1 MIKLILEL
9 EGLAILAAAIY
20 MYHLS
25 DASWVLLAV
34 LILVPDIS
42 MVGYL
47 KNTRLGAITYNLMH
61 NYVLAII
68 LLMAGVIMK
77 NVTLVSLGLILAA
90 HIGMD
95 RFLGFG
101 LKYPTSFK
109 ETHLQKV

>member
-1 MIKLILEL
+1 MPKLILKL
-9 EGLAILAAAIY
+9 EGLAILVTAIY

-25 DASWVLLAV
+25 GASWVLFAL

-42 MVGYL
+42 MIGYL
-47 KNTRLGAITYNLMH
+47 KDTKLGAITYNLMH

-68 LLMAGVIMK
+68 LLMAGVVMK

-101 LKYPTSFK
+101 LKYPTNFK
-109 ETHLQKV
+109 DTHLQKV